1 MPSRLLD
8 HALPPQPTP
17 RHLRQKQPRPWPVL
31 APQLQLQLAQQL
43 ARLLRRVREEARHAD
58 RAR

>member
-8 HALPPQPTP
+8 LALPPQPTP
-17 RHLRQKQPRPWPVL
+17 RHLRQKQPRPWPAL
-31 APQLQLQLAQQL
+31 PPPLQLQLAQQL